1 MGRIDHVRVKG
12 NRVGADLA
20 SVSGAWNT
28 SCEARGK
35 NFNFA
40 HEFER

>member
-1 MGRIDHVRVKG
+1 MKSLRRTQISK
-12 NRVGADLA
+12 
-20 SVSGAWNT
+20 T

-40 HEFER
+40 HEFAADEFNVEA